1 MYLAGLIFTV
11 MGWAF
16 QLYETL
22 IKKTR
27 SINVFLPATYVVACI
42 LFGINSFMAGDMFYA
57 VMDAVCALLALI
69 VFIVLVMRKRS
80 V

>member
-1 MYLAGLIFTV
+1 MYIAGLIFTV
-11 MGWAF
+11 IGWAF

-27 SINVFLPATYVVACI
+27 NINVFLPVTYVIACF
-42 LFGINSFMAGDMFYA
+42 LFGINSLMAGDMLYA

-69 VFIVLVMRKRS
+69 VFLVLMTRKRNS
-80 V
+80 